1 MQRVISGG
9 NELLDAKRIL
19 SENLHLE
26 PAKVVGDL
34 GCGGAGYFTMAA
46 ARLVGDQGQV
56 YAVDILKTV
65 LSSVESKAR
74 MQKLYNVKPIWSN
87 LELYGATSIPEAT
100 LDYALLVNIL
110 FQSHKHKEIMS
121 EAVRLMKPGAKLL
134 VVDWDRGHNAL
145 GPADD
150 DKVDQDKI
158 RQYASE
164 LSLAEIDDF
173 KAGQYHFG
181 MIFMKAS

>member
-9 NELLDAKRIL
+9 NELLDPKKIL
-19 SENLHLE
+19 GENLHLE
-26 PAKVVGDL
+26 PAKIVGDL

-46 ARLVGDQGQV
+46 ARMVGDQGQV

-87 LELYGATSIPEAT
+87 LEIVGATSIPEAS
-100 LDYALLVNIL
+100 LDYALLINIL
-110 FQSHKHKEIMS
+110 FQSHKHKEIMT

-134 VVDWDRGHNAL
+134 VIDWDRGNNAL

-150 DKVDQDKI
+150 DKVDQERV
-158 RQYASE
+158 RQYATE
-164 LSLAEIDDF
+164 LGLAEVNDF